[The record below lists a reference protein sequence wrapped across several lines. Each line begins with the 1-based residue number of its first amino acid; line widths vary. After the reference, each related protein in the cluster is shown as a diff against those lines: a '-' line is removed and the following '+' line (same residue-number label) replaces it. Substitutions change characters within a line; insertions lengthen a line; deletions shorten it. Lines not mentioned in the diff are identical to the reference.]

1 MGKRKKMTIFLLAQL
16 MDGAAAQ
23 IGDNAYDSRR
33 CKAEKSKCGQV
44 FEKGTELHDSCI
56 QSHQ

>member
-1 MGKRKKMTIFLLAQL
+1 MGKRKKMTIFLLAVL
-16 MDGAAAQ
+16 CILAITPMTADAA
-23 IGDNAYDSRR
+23 
-33 CKAEKSKCGQV
+33 KLKV